1 MNDKVTELNKENLP
15 PKEGEG
21 TGNKRQMVLVVD
33 SKKLQNKDNKNLL
46 AKDEGKIKDKEL
58 KKWEKEKKLIP
69 VMIKKYCS
77 GKHKLR
83 RKEGEI
89 KRGEVCEECKA
100 LTTYALFRL
109 EKCPFKVNK
118 QFCSFCKI
126 HCYKPEYREE
136 IKKVMKY
143 SGPRMIFTH
152 PIFAISHVVQ
162 MIKFKKQQTKEENKS
177 DR

>member
-1 MNDKVTELNKENLP
+1 MGD
-15 PKEGEG
+15 
-21 TGNKRQMVLVVD
+21 
-33 SKKLQNKDNKNLL
+33 
-46 AKDEGKIKDKEL
+46 IKAEL
-58 KKWEKEKKLIP
+58 KKQNKQLKKWKKERRLIP
-69 VMIKKYCS
+69 VMIKKYCK
-77 GKHKLR
+77 GVHKS
-83 RKEGEI
+83 
-89 KRGEVCEECKA
+89 KRGELCDGCKA
-100 LTTYALFRL
+100 LTEYALFRL

-143 SGPRMIFTH
+143 SGPRMLFTH

-162 MIKFKKQQTKEENKS
+162 MIKFKRKQRKEEKLS